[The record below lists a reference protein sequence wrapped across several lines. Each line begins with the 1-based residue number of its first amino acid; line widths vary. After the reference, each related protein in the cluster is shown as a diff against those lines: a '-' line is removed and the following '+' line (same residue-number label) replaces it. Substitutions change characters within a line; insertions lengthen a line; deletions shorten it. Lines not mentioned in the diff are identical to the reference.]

1 MPNVKLE
8 KLNRSAVLTGIER
21 SGLSMKE
28 VSHRIGRGDTY
39 LSASIRR
46 GVMSASAVPL
56 LAKELDVPQK
66 DLILHEEEQKTYCC
80 AKDAVNKYA
89 AQIEVSKT
97 KLHMTLLFGGRELY
111 SAYSRIKGDSELDLM
126 QAISYAAHL
135 MYKLAEQEE
144 LKKDQTLK

>member
-8 KLNRSAVLTGIER
+8 NLNRSAVLNGIER

-28 VSHRIGRGDTY
+28 ISHRIGRGDSY
-39 LSASIRR
+39 LSACVRR
-46 GVMSASAVPL
+46 GGIAASTLPL

-66 DLILHEEEQKTYCC
+66 DLILHQEEKKTCC
-80 AKDAVNKYA
+80 AKDAVNQYA

-97 KLHMTLLFGGRELY
+97 KLHMTLLFGGKELY
-111 SAYSRIKGDSELDLM
+111 STYSRIKGDSELDLM
-126 QAISYAAHL
+126 QGISYAAHL

-144 LKKDQTLK
+144 LKGRA

>member
-8 KLNRSAVLTGIER
+8 KLNRSAVLNAIGGA
-21 SGLSMKE
+21 GLSMKE
-28 VSHRIGRGDTY
+28 VSHRIGRGDSY

-46 GVMSASAVPL
+46 GVMSAAAIPL

-66 DLILHEEEQKTYCC
+66 DLILHEEEQKSCC

-97 KLHMTLLFGGRELY
+97 KLHMTLLFGGKELY
-111 SAYSRIKGDSELDLM
+111 STYSRIKGDSELDLM

-144 LKKDQTLK
+144 LKGRA

>member
-66 DLILHEEEQKTYCC
+66 DLIVHKAEEKTCC

-97 KLHMTLLFGGRELY
+97 KLHMTLLFGGKELY
-111 SAYSRIKGDSELDLM
+111 STYSRIKGDSELDLM

>member
-8 KLNRSAVLTGIER
+8 NLNRSAVLNGIER

-28 VSHRIGRGDTY
+28 VSHRIGRGDSY

-46 GVMSASAVPL
+46 GMMSAAAIPL
-56 LAKELDVPQK
+56 LAKELDIPQK
-66 DLILHEEEQKTYCC
+66 DLILHQEEKKTCC
-80 AKDAVNKYA
+80 AKDAVNKYT

-97 KLHMTLLFGGRELY
+97 KLHMTLLFGGKELY
-111 SAYSRIKGDSELDLM
+111 STYSRIKGDSELDLM

>member
-8 KLNRSAVLTGIER
+8 KLNRSAVLNAIGGA
-21 SGLSMKE
+21 GLSMKE
-28 VSHRIGRGDTY
+28 VSHRIGRGDSY

-46 GVMSASAVPL
+46 GVMSAAAIPL

-66 DLILHEEEQKTYCC
+66 DLILHQEEQKSCC
-80 AKDAVNKYA
+80 AKDAVNQYA

-111 SAYSRIKGDSELDLM
+111 STYSKIKGDSELDLM

-144 LKKDQTLK
+144 LKGRA

>member
-8 KLNRSAVLTGIER
+8 NLNRSAVLTGIER

-28 VSHRIGRGDTY
+28 VSHRIGRGDSY

-46 GVMSASAVPL
+46 GVMSAAAIPL

-66 DLILHEEEQKTYCC
+66 DLILHQEAQKSCC

-97 KLHMTLLFGGRELY
+97 KLHMTLLFGGKELY

-144 LKKDQTLK
+144 LKGRA

>member
-8 KLNRSAVLTGIER
+8 NLNRSAVLNGIER

-28 VSHRIGRGDTY
+28 ASHRIGRGDSY

-46 GVMSASAVPL
+46 GMMSAAAIPL
-56 LAKELDVPQK
+56 LAKELDIPQK
-66 DLILHEEEQKTYCC
+66 DLILHQDEQKTCC
-80 AKDAVNKYA
+80 AKDAVNKYTV
-89 AQIEVSKT
+89 QIEVSKT
-97 KLHMTLLFGGRELY
+97 KLHMTLLFGGKELY
-111 SAYSRIKGDSELDLM
+111 STYSRIKGDSELDLM

>member
-1 MPNVKLE
+1 MPKLKLE
-8 KLNRSAVLTGIER
+8 RLNRGAVLTGIER

-39 LSASIRR
+39 LSAAIRR
-46 GVMSASAVPL
+46 GVMSAAAIPL
-56 LAKELDVPQK
+56 LAKELDVPRE
-66 DLILHEEEQKTYCC
+66 DLILHQEEQKTCC
-80 AKDAVNKYA
+80 AKDAVNQYA

-144 LKKDQTLK
+144 LKGRA